1 MRRAVIDIGTVTTRL
16 LVAECGIDGVRPL
29 LKESIITNLGKGLV
43 GTGALSEEAIA
54 RVLAAIDA
62 HVASMSGLGIDLGA
76 AEGRDAVAAIAT
88 SAARDASNASD
99 LADALLERGIRLEVI
114 SGEREAMLSF
124 SGATVD
130 FPGEGL
136 LVFDIGGGSTELVL
150 GDRPSGEAPTIVRR
164 QSFDVGC
171 RRALELFPVSD
182 PPVPSELEAIFAWAR
197 SELAPFF
204 EGLDGSVRRAIG
216 VAGTPTSLVSI
227 AESLEP
233 YDSTRVHGYVMGV
246 DDARLLAGKLF
257 AMTLAERKQVVGLQP
272 ERADVM
278 VPGAL
283 IMQAVMELAGLDSF
297 TVSESDNMLGLLL
310 DWPR

>member
-1 MRRAVIDIGTVTTRL
+1 M
-16 LVAECGIDGVRPL
+16 
-29 LKESIITNLGKGLV
+29 
-43 GTGALSEEAIA
+43 
-54 RVLAAIDA
+54 
-62 HVASMSGLGIDLGA
+62 
-76 AEGRDAVAAIAT
+76 
-88 SAARDASNASD
+88 
-99 LADALLERGIRLEVI
+99 I
-114 SGEREAMLSF
+114 SGEREALLSF

-150 GDRPSGEAPTIVRR
+150 GDRLAGETPVIRR
-164 QSFDVGC
+164 RHSFDVGC

-182 PPVPSELEAIFAWAR
+182 PPALSELEAIVAWAR
-197 SELAPFF
+197 SELVPFF
-204 EGLDGSVRRAIG
+204 EGLDGGVRRAIG
-216 VAGTPTSLVSI
+216 VAGTRTSLVSI
-227 AESLEP
+227 AESLDP
-233 YDSTRVHGYVMGV
+233 YDPTRVHGYVMGV
-246 DDARLLAGKLF
+246 DDARALADRLF

-283 IMQAVMELAGLDSF
+283 IMQAVMELAGLGSF

>member
-16 LVAECGIDGVRPL
+16 LVAECDIDGVRPL

-43 GTGALSEEAIA
+43 GTGALSDEAIA
-54 RVLAAIDA
+54 RVVAAIDA
-62 HVASMSGLGIDLGA
+62 HTASMLGLGIDLGT

-99 LADALLERGIRLEVI
+99 LVDALLERGIRLEVI
-114 SGEREAMLSF
+114 SGEREALLSF

-150 GDRPSGEAPTIVRR
+150 GDRLAGETPVIRR
-164 QSFDVGC
+164 RHSFDVGC

-182 PPVPSELEAIFAWAR
+182 PPALSELEAIVAWAR

-204 EGLDGSVRRAIG
+204 EGLDGGVRRAIG

-227 AESLEP
+227 AESLDP
-233 YDSTRVHGYVMGV
+233 YDPTRVHGYVMGV
-246 DDARLLAGKLF
+246 DDARALADRLF

-283 IMQAVMELAGLDSF
+283 IMQAVMELAGLGSF

>member
-16 LVAECGIDGVRPL
+16 LVAECDARGVDRL

-43 GTGALSEEAIA
+43 GTGALSDEAIA
-54 RVLAAIDA
+54 RVLAAIDS
-62 HVASMSGLGIDLGA
+62 HIASMAELGIDLGTA
-76 AEGRDAVAAIAT
+76 GGRDAVAAIAT
-88 SAARDASNASD
+88 SAARDASNGHV
-99 LADALLERGIRLEVI
+99 LVDALLERGIRLEVI
-114 SGEREAMLSF
+114 SGEREALLSF

-130 FPGEGL
+130 FPGAGL

-150 GDRPSGEAPTIVRR
+150 GDCPAGESPVIIRR
-164 QSFDVGC
+164 RSFDVGC

-182 PPVPSELEAIFAWAR
+182 PPVVAELDGIVAWAR
-197 SELAPFF
+197 EGLAPFF
-204 EGLDGSVRRAIG
+204 DGLDREVCRAIG

-227 AESLEP
+227 AEQLDP
-233 YDSTRVHGYVMGV
+233 YDPERVHGYEMDV
-246 DDARLLAGKLF
+246 DDARALADRLF
-257 AMTLAERKQVVGLQP
+257 AMTLSERRQVVGLQP

-283 IMQAVMELAGLDSF
+283 IMQAVMELAGLDRF
-297 TVSESDNMLGLLL
+297 TVSESDNMMGLLL

>member
-16 LVAECGIDGVRPL
+16 LVAECDIDGVHPL

-43 GTGALSEEAIA
+43 GTGALSDEAIA
-54 RVLAAIDA
+54 RVVAAIDA
-62 HVASMSGLGIDLGA
+62 HTASMLGLGIDLGT

-99 LADALLERGIRLEVI
+99 LVDALLERGIRLEVI
-114 SGEREAMLSF
+114 SGEREALLSF

-150 GDRPSGEAPTIVRR
+150 GDRLAGETPVIRCR
-164 QSFDVGC
+164 HSFDVGC

-182 PPVPSELEAIFAWAR
+182 PPALSELEAIVAWAR

-204 EGLDGSVRRAIG
+204 EGLDGGVRRAIG

-227 AESLEP
+227 AESLDP
-233 YDSTRVHGYVMGV
+233 YDPARVYGYVMGV
-246 DDARLLAGKLF
+246 DDARALADRLF
-257 AMTLAERKQVVGLQP
+257 AMTLAERRQVVGLQP

-283 IMQAVMELAGLDSF
+283 IMQAVMELAGLGSF

>member
-16 LVAECGIDGVRPL
+16 LVAECDIDGVRPL

-43 GTGALSEEAIA
+43 GTGALSDEAIA
-54 RVLAAIDA
+54 RVVAAIDA
-62 HVASMSGLGIDLGA
+62 HAASMLGLGIDLGT

-99 LADALLERGIRLEVI
+99 LVDALLERGIRLEVI
-114 SGEREAMLSF
+114 SGEREALLSF

-150 GDRPSGEAPTIVRR
+150 GDRLAGETPVIRR
-164 QSFDVGC
+164 RHSFDVGC

-182 PPVPSELEAIFAWAR
+182 PPALSELEAIVAWAR

-204 EGLDGSVRRAIG
+204 EGLDGGVRRAIG

-227 AESLEP
+227 AESLDP
-233 YDSTRVHGYVMGV
+233 YDPTRVHGYVMGV
-246 DDARLLAGKLF
+246 DDARALADRLF

-283 IMQAVMELAGLDSF
+283 IMQAVMELAGLGSF